1 MVSRHSLFAVYT
13 GAGANDQSIA
23 NTNSL
28 LLLGPNVWTAC
39 LLGLDFLGASRRS
52 ICARYGGHPSMV
64 YQAVI
69 SN

>member
-1 MVSRHSLFAVYT
+1 MVSRHSLFAVCT
-13 GAGANDQSIA
+13 GDGVNDIS
-23 NTNSL
+23 NPDTNSL
-28 LLLGPNVWTAC
+28 HLLGLNVWTAC

-69 SN
+69 SS